1 MIITI
6 GAARELDRI
15 TRITPTRRGL
25 PSEGVQRDDRTDCP
39 ILIAMISSASKHGGR
54 EKTRRPVT
62 TPGLRGGRLNPVVRS
77 PGW

>member
-25 PSEGVQRDDRTDCP
+25 PSEGVQRDDRRLSDSDCDDF
-39 ILIAMISSASKHGGR
+39 IG
-54 EKTRRPVT
+54 E
-62 TPGLRGGRLNPVVRS
+62 
-77 PGW
+77 